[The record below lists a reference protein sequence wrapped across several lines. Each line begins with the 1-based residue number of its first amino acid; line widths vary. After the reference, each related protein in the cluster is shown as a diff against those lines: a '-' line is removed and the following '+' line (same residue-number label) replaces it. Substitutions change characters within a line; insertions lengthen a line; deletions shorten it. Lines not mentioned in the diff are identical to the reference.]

1 LKSAPAIK
9 ESSGSALVFKYKN
22 LTNKKSEMKKTLLL
36 VLLLITFGL
45 NSVLRADDDEFTKA
59 VVKAKETLKTA
70 IDKYD
75 EKEMVKARGQF
86 ERILQLKKNVW
97 LVNYYLALCDYHI
110 ATTAMESKDNEK
122 IKKYT
127 QSGLD
132 LIAKSIL
139 DRDNF
144 SDSYVLKLSLDYNR
158 FQYEM
163 DKMQSI
169 IADVT
174 ADEESAKKYDPTNP
188 RLYLV
193 KGVATFYTPAAFGGG
208 VDKAQPLL
216 EKSVE
221 LFGLIKNSDLT
232 LPNWGEETAYAYM
245 ALCMLDQNKLPEA
258 KTFIDKG
265 LAINPNSKMLTGYVK
280 KEYDEKAK

>member
-1 LKSAPAIK
+1 
-9 ESSGSALVFKYKN
+9 
-22 LTNKKSEMKKTLLL
+22 MKKTLLL

-45 NSVLRADDDEFTKA
+45 NTILKADDDFTNA
-59 VVKAKETLKTA
+59 IVKAKTSLKTA
-70 IDKYD
+70 LDKYD
-75 EKEMVKARGQF
+75 EKEMIKARGQF
-86 ERILQLKKNVW
+86 ERILQLKKNTW

-110 ATTAMESKDNEK
+110 AVTAMESKDNEK

-127 QSGLD
+127 QSGLE
-132 LIAKSIL
+132 LVGKSLL

-144 SDSYVLKLSLDYNR
+144 ADTYVLKLSLDYNR

-174 ADEESAKKYDPTNP
+174 ADEENAKKYDPTNP

-221 LFGLIKNSDLT
+221 LFGLIKNSDVT
-232 LPNWGEETAYAYM
+232 LPDWGEETAYAYM
-245 ALCMLDQNKLPEA
+245 ALCMLDQDKLTEA
-258 KTFIDKG
+258 KAFLDKG

-280 KEYDEKAK
+280 KEYDDKVK

>member
-1 LKSAPAIK
+1 
-9 ESSGSALVFKYKN
+9 
-22 LTNKKSEMKKTLLL
+22 MKKTLLL

-45 NSVLRADDDEFTKA
+45 SSALRADDDFTKA
-59 VVKAKETLKTA
+59 IVKAKETLKTA
-70 IDKYD
+70 MEKYD
-75 EKEMVKARGQF
+75 EKEMIKARGQF
-86 ERILQLKKNVW
+86 ERILQLKKNTW

-110 ATTAMESKDNEK
+110 ATTAMESKDNDK

-132 LIAKSIL
+132 LIGKSIIE
-139 DRDNF
+139 RDNF

-193 KGVATFYTPAAFGGG
+193 KGIATFYTPAAFGGG
-208 VDKAQPLL
+208 VDKAQPML

-221 LFGLIKNSDLT
+221 LFGLIKNSDAT
-232 LPNWGEETAYAYM
+232 LPSWGEETAYAYM
-245 ALCMLDQNKLPEA
+245 ALCMLDQNKLTEA
-258 KTFIDKG
+258 KTYLDKG
-265 LAINPNSKMLTGYVK
+265 LALSPNSKLLTGYVK